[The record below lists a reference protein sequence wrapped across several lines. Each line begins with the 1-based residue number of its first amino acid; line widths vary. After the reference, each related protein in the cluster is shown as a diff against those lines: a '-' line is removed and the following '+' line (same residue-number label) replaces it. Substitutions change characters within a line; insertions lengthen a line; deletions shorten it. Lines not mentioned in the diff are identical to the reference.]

1 LKIRWINWAR
11 DTTETL
17 LLTEKTE
24 GVFANSTISN
34 GEKHLT
40 IKYTLICKPSWKVKS
55 LSLQLVETKKR
66 LRLES
71 DGHGNWS
78 NDLGIMPKLHGAID
92 VDITATPYTN
102 TLPIRRLKL
111 EKGQHKEILVVY
123 ITIPELNVTIDRQR
137 YTCLSKYIFLF
148 EQINSKFKRKIEVDK
163 DGLVLEYPGLFKR
176 LE

>member
-1 LKIRWINWAR
+1 MKIRWINWAR

-24 GVFANSTISN
+24 GVFANSTISI
-34 GEKHLT
+34 GEKHST
-40 IKYTLICKPSWKVKS
+40 VKYTLICKPSWEVKS

-78 NDLGIMPKLHGAID
+78 NDLGIIPKLHGAID
-92 VDITATPYTN
+92 IDITATPYTN

-123 ITIPELNVTIDRQR
+123 ITIPELNVTTDRQR
-137 YTCLSKYIFLF
+137 YTCISKYIFLF
-148 EQINSKFKRKIEVDK
+148 EQINSKFKREIEVDK
-163 DGLVLEYPGLFKR
+163 DGLVLIYPGLFRR